1 MRLFRTLF
9 VYKLTGCL
17 LEGSLF
23 LGELN
28 RMVLMVD
35 MLVGEWLIAAIR
47 VLYIRKDRHRPVLV
61 LF

>member
-1 MRLFRTLF
+1 
-9 VYKLTGCL
+9 
-17 LEGSLF
+17 
-23 LGELN
+23 
-28 RMVLMVD
+28 MVLMVD